1 MIEFSADKPE
11 LAMTLDGAAKVTF
24 TAPKGKLS
32 ALTELADGKTYDVT
46 IKQHREHRSL
56 DSNAYAWSLITQIAD
71 ALLANKQQVYEGML
85 VKYGQSETVSVLS
98 SINISGYFKYYAA
111 VGNST
116 LNGKEF
122 THYRVYKGS
131 SEFDTKEMSVFL
143 DGIVSDAQ
151 DLGIDTRTP
160 DEIAEMKSLWKQEG
174 K

>member
-11 LAMTLDGAAKVTF
+11 LAMTLDGAARVTF

-71 ALLANKQQVYEGML
+71 ELRADKQQVYENML
-85 VKYGQSETVSVLS
+85 TKYGQSQTVSVLS
-98 SINISGYFKYYAA
+98 SIDVSGYFKYYAA

-116 LNGKEF
+116 LNGKDF
-122 THYRVYKGS
+122 THYRIYKGS
-131 SEFDTKEMSVFL
+131 SEFDTREMSIFIDGVVSEAQTL
-143 DGIVSDAQ
+143 D
-151 DLGIDTRTP
+151 IDTRTP
-160 DEIAEMKSLWKQEG
+160 EEIAEMKSLWKTEI
-174 K
+174 